1 MNTLRHRPLTQIRV
15 GQRSLITQ
23 VRPICTVLARV
34 VQGSAQPALRQ
45 CHPQHDLI
53 RAGIAPFAHIAHP
66 PNRTPASMIVC
77 EMSQDGSLLTVRFH
91 DATYTFHA
99 QWLHDARCDNGP
111 ARDANA
117 AFCQQHRAVF
127 IEATGVA
134 SEGDKAT
141 LNITWNTGEISRF
154 PIPWLRVFAP
164 LVAGSGSSDA
174 AQSLPSSKGWLVDAL
189 TIPEVRYNEI
199 FPESS
204 ASSTTVMR
212 VLDDLLHDS
221 SPGIVRVTDLP
232 APNIADERNKV
243 NTLVTRVLK
252 QLFGSVFVH
261 PRRGMDKTFNVASHQ
276 EDDAKRAIG
285 LPNYDTSQVLLPH
298 CDHAHYDT
306 PAHVMGLYGLEGE
319 SVNTYVSGHAV
330 LATLREESPELFDKL
345 CKAPIGI
352 GRVAPYYDP
361 PMYQATVDTA
371 VTMHPGFPDKVKRF
385 RWHPHLSGSLLSTFD
400 DFRSARAAHQKFQ
413 EIMRRD
419 THQLKLPL
427 EPGDL
432 YIWDN
437 FRLLHGRERVLKV
450 PRTSV
455 GQTVPEQ
462 VVSSR
467 YRDLKIAQLKPYIDE
482 RWLVQVPTT
491 QLNDLLALVDS
502 ERTGPGQV

>member
-1 MNTLRHRPLTQIRV
+1 
-15 GQRSLITQ
+15 
-23 VRPICTVLARV
+23 
-34 VQGSAQPALRQ
+34 
-45 CHPQHDLI
+45 
-53 RAGIAPFAHIAHP
+53 
-66 PNRTPASMIVC
+66 
-77 EMSQDGSLLTVRFH
+77 
-91 DATYTFHA
+91 
-99 QWLHDARCDNGP
+99 
-111 ARDANA
+111 
-117 AFCQQHRAVF
+117 
-127 IEATGVA
+127 
-134 SEGDKAT
+134 
-141 LNITWNTGEISRF
+141 
-154 PIPWLRVFAP
+154 
-164 LVAGSGSSDA
+164 
-174 AQSLPSSKGWLVDAL
+174 L
-189 TIPEVRYNEI
+189 TIPEVRYSDI
-199 FPESS
+199 FPDSS
-204 ASSTTVMR
+204 ASSTKMYEATVMR

-221 SPGIVRVTDLP
+221 SPGIIRVIDLP
-232 APNIADERNKV
+232 AANIDDERDKV

-261 PRRGMDKTFNVASHQ
+261 PRRGVDKTFNIASHH
-276 EDDAKRAIG
+276 EDDVKRATG
-285 LPNYDTSQVLLPH
+285 LPNYDTNKVLLPH

-319 SVNTYVSGHAV
+319 SENTYVSGHAV
-330 LATLREESPELFDKL
+330 LATLREEAPELFDKL

-352 GRVAPYYDP
+352 GRVAPFYDP

-400 DFRSARAAHQKFQ
+400 DFHSARAAHQKFQ

-427 EPGDL
+427 NPGDL

-467 YRDLKIAQLKPYIDE
+467 YRDLKIAQLKQYMDQ
-482 RWLVQVPTT
+482 RWLVQVPMA
-491 QLNDLLALVDS
+491 QLNDLLALVNS
-502 ERTGPGQV
+502 ERTSPGQV